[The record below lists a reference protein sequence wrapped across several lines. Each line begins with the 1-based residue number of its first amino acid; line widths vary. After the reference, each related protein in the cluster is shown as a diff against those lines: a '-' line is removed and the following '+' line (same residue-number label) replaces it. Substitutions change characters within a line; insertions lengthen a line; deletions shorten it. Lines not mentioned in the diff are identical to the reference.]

1 MSDISYATSTEER
14 RKEYFKHGKHTNGFD
29 FLTYRNK
36 IMTEDEKELGE
47 KIVANFDE
55 AYRAKER
62 AHVFEDMAIAE
73 TYWTGEWEN
82 KTPDMMA
89 NTNFINSNIET
100 QVADLQDQNIDIEP
114 RAYDPSDAPY
124 VPRVRMIA
132 DKILELNQMPLKM
145 QKITRRF
152 KKFGHGWIR
161 VLFNPKM
168 LDGLGCPEIQ
178 SISSANIYPDPAI
191 IEAQDI
197 NKGRFFIEAFAA
209 PIKWAEDTFGME
221 KASAIY
227 PDYRPYSQNRISEM
241 FSNDIDTSGE
251 RYLHILYWTKYK
263 DKKNKE
269 HLRLIQCSGCGVIL
283 KDSMKFENEKGI
295 AVFPS
300 TRDEVI
306 YPYWL
311 TLDMERENSIWGKSN
326 ASLLYPL
333 QDMAD
338 ELDNS
343 IIANARL
350 TGNPQ
355 RIVTVPSG
363 IDPEK
368 IDNTEG
374 QTIISNTSDG
384 LVYLTPPSMPQY
396 IINRRDQ
403 IIQNERVIVS
413 RVSDQQSGIKQHGV
427 DTATESL
434 ALQQNAMK
442 SVDATKTVLQ
452 IILADVFMYCIE
464 LAVEYWDEG
473 MFFGN
478 EKDGFTYFTPHD
490 LRNIPELIPATD
502 TYKKAFLSMHP
513 DAEEPLYMNKTTKK
527 GKDVTRNIRVLLNVS
542 VGAGIPKNKALM
554 YNVINEVFAKKAMD
568 PVKYREFLEE
578 YLGLPFDDEEEQ
590 MMSGAQGGNAQPI
603 TGNVPMSQSRDVFA
617 EGGANPQALSRIEEQ
632 RRG

>member
-14 RKEYFKHGKHTNGFD
+14 RQEYFKHSKHTNGFD

-36 IMTEDEKELGE
+36 IMTEDEKLLGQ
-47 KIVANFDE
+47 KIVDNFKD
-55 AYRAKER
+55 AYVAKER
-62 AHVFEDMAIAE
+62 AKVFEDMSIAE
-73 TYWTGEWEN
+73 AYWSGEFTN
-82 KTPDMMA
+82 KTPDMLA

-124 VPRVRMIA
+124 VPKVRMIA
-132 DKILELNQMPLKM
+132 DKILEVNKMPLKM

-161 VLFNPKM
+161 VLFNPK
-168 LDGLGCPEIQ
+168 LLEGLGCPEIE

-191 IEAQDI
+191 LNPEDI
-197 NKGRFFIEAFAA
+197 QKGRFFIEAYAS

-227 PDYRPYSQNRISEM
+227 PDYRPYSQERLNDM
-241 FSNDIDTSGE
+241 FGSDIDTTGE

-263 DKKNKE
+263 DKKGKE
-269 HLRLIQCSGCGVIL
+269 RLRLIQCSGCGVIL
-283 KDSMKFENEKGI
+283 KDSMKFEDEKGI
-295 AVFPS
+295 AVFP
-300 TRDEVI
+300 TTQEVR

-311 TLDMERENSIWGKSN
+311 TSDMERENSIWGKSN

-338 ELDNS
+338 DLDNS
-343 IIANARL
+343 ILANARL

-374 QTIISNTSDG
+374 QTIISNTTDG

-396 IINRRDQ
+396 IVNRRDA
-403 IIQNERVIVS
+403 IIQVERGIVS
-413 RVSDQQSGIKQHGV
+413 RVSDQQSGIRQHGV

-464 LAVEYWDEG
+464 LAIEYWDEG

-478 EKDGFTYFTPHD
+478 EKDGFEYFVPND
-490 LRNIPELIPATD
+490 LRNIPEMVPATEI
-502 TYKKAFLSMHP
+502 YKQAFKAMHP
-513 DAEEPLYMNKTTKK
+513 DVEEPLYMNKVDKN
-527 GKDVTRNIRVLLNVS
+527 GKESKRNIHVLLNVS

-554 YNVINEVFAKKAMD
+554 YNVINEVFGKGAMS
-568 PVKYREFLEE
+568 PFKYREKLEE
-578 YLGLPFDDEEEQ
+578 YLGLPFDEEEEA
-590 MMSGAQGGNAQPI
+590 MMGQPSQSGEVVS
-603 TGNVPMSQSRDVFA
+603 GNVPMSQSRDVFA
-617 EGGANPQALSRIEEQ
+617 ESGVNPNALKTIESQ
-632 RRG
+632 RVG

>member
-1 MSDISYATSTEER
+1 
-14 RKEYFKHGKHTNGFD
+14 
-29 FLTYRNK
+29 
-36 IMTEDEKELGE
+36 MTEDEKQLGQ
-47 KIVANFDE
+47 KIVDNFEE

-73 TYWTGEWEN
+73 AYWTGEFED

-89 NTNFINSNIET
+89 NTNFINANIET
-100 QVADLQDQNIDIEP
+100 QVADLQDQTIDIEP

-132 DKILELNQMPLKM
+132 DKILEVNKMPLKM

-161 VLFNPKM
+161 VLFNPK
-168 LDGLGCPEIQ
+168 LLEGIGCPDIE

-191 IEAQDI
+191 IEPQDI
-197 NKGRFFIEAFAA
+197 NKGRFFIEAYAC

-227 PDYRPYSQNRISEM
+227 PDYRPYSQDKLNNM
-241 FSNDIDTSGE
+241 FSDDIDTSGE

-263 DKKNKE
+263 DKGGKE

-283 KDSMKFENEKGI
+283 KDSMKYEDEKGI
-295 AVFPS
+295 AVFP
-300 TRDEVI
+300 TTTEVR

-311 TLDMERENSIWGKSN
+311 TSDMERENSIWGKSN

-338 ELDNS
+338 DLDNS
-343 IIANARL
+343 IMANARL

-355 RIVTVPSG
+355 RIVTVASG

-374 QTIISNTSDG
+374 QTIISNTADG
-384 LVYLTPPSMPQY
+384 LVYLTPPNMPQY

-403 IIQNERVIVS
+403 ILQSERSIVS
-413 RVSDQQSGIKQHGV
+413 RVSDQQSGIRQHGV

-442 SVDATKTVLQ
+442 SIDATKSILQ

-464 LAVEYWDEG
+464 LAIEYWDEG

-478 EKDGFTYFTPHD
+478 DKDGFTYFTPHD
-490 LRNIPELIPATD
+490 LRNIPELVPATD
-502 TYKKAFLSMHP
+502 VYKKAFMTANP
-513 DAEEPLYMNKTTKK
+513 DAEEPLYMDKKDKK
-527 GKDVTRNIRVLLNVS
+527 GNDVKRNIHVLLNVS

-554 YNVINEVFAKKAMD
+554 YNVINEVFGKGAMT
-568 PVKYREFLEE
+568 PFKYREKLEE
-578 YLGLPFDDEEEQ
+578 YLGLPFDDDEEQ
-590 MMSGAQGGNAQPI
+590 MMSTPQVNGNPAE
-603 TGNVPMSQSRDVFA
+603 GNVPMSQSRDVFA
-617 EGGANPQALSRIEEQ
+617 EGRVNPQALDRIEEQ